1 MELLIL
7 ILLFIILYPLLR
19 IAFSIWR
26 QVHHIKKQFS
36 DLREQFD
43 EARDSQYRNTYD
55 DDDDY
60 DTSRSRRT
68 QYVQNMGEY
77 VEYEEI
83 VEERD
88 VKAYDPHV
96 PAEPQITDAH
106 YEEIDEPRP

>member
-19 IAFSIWR
+19 VAFSIWR

-36 DLREQFD
+36 DIREQFD
-43 EARDSQYRNTYD
+43 QARNSQYRNTYY
-55 DDDDY
+55 DDDY
-60 DTSRSRRT
+60 DDDSSRSRRT

-88 VKAYDPHV
+88 AKAYDPHV

-106 YEEIDEPRP
+106 YEEID